1 MASKVF
7 VFFPGGFGT
16 LDELSEVMILEQE
29 DKMPKQP
36 VFLYGKSYWK
46 PLYKL
51 WEKKLLKEGMI
62 KPKDLKLVKIT
73 DDLTEIVKAANKQGH
88 VKVDE
93 NIYDDYY
100 TNKKSA

>member
-1 MASKVF
+1 
-7 VFFPGGFGT
+7 
-16 LDELSEVMILEQE
+16 MILEQE

-73 DDLTEIVKAANKQGH
+73 DDLTEIVKAANKQSH